1 MSASVTGA
9 TRRYTGSLGELLVR
23 NTVLLAAAVVFVAFT
38 LASSEFATG
47 SNLRNIAIQ
56 GAGSAVMAV
65 GMTFVIITAGIDLS
79 VGAILFLS
87 SAGAA
92 ELFVHGMPV
101 VWTPLV
107 VVLLGLVLG
116 AVNGA
121 SIAFVAINPLIV
133 TLATLNLYRGLG
145 GHLTG
150 FSTVYLPPRLTTF
163 GTATVASI
171 PAPIIMAA
179 VVALTG
185 GVVLRRTVF
194 GRYVQAIGANA
205 EAARNLGLPVRRVL
219 VGVYAISGVTA
230 ALAGLIENGRL
241 GALQPTVGL
250 GEELTVIT
258 AVVLGGTSLFGGK
271 GSILG
276 SLLGV
281 ALLQMV
287 ADGLVLARISPYVFD
302 MLRASVLIVAVLV
315 GTSRAGGLSALPI
328 GRRRRLEVGP

>member
-1 MSASVTGA
+1 LRAAVTGA
-9 TRRYTGSLGELLVR
+9 TRRSTGTLGELLVR
-23 NTVLLAAAVVFVAFT
+23 NTVLLAAGVVFVAFS
-38 LASSEFATG
+38 LASSKFASG

-87 SAGAA
+87 SAGTA
-92 ELFVHGMPV
+92 ELFAHGLPV
-101 VWTPLV
+101 VWAPLV
-107 VVLLGLVLG
+107 AVLFGLGLG

-150 FSTVYLPPRLTTF
+150 FTTVYLPPGMTKF
-163 GTATVASI
+163 GTATVASV
-171 PAPIIMAA
+171 PAPIIVAV

-185 GVVLRRTVF
+185 GLVLRRTVF

-219 VGVYAISGVTA
+219 VGVYAISGLTA

-271 GSILG
+271 GSIVG

-302 MLRASVLIVAVLV
+302 MLRASVLIVAVLI
-315 GTSRAGGLSALPI
+315 GTSKAGGLRALST
-328 GRRRRLEVGP
+328 GRRHRLEVVP

>member
-1 MSASVTGA
+1 VNATTIAA
-9 TRRYTGSLGELLVR
+9 TRRYTGSIGELLVR
-23 NTVLLAAAVVFVAFT
+23 NTVLLAIGVVFVAFS

-47 SNLRNIAIQ
+47 SNLRNIAVE

-79 VGAILFLS
+79 IGAILFLS
-87 SAGAA
+87 STGAA

-101 VWTPLV
+101 VWAPLV
-107 VVLLGLVLG
+107 AVLLGVGLG

-150 FSTVYLPPRLTTF
+150 FTTVYLPPRMAMF

-171 PAPIIMAA
+171 PAPIVIAA
-179 VVALTG
+179 GVALVG
-185 GVVLRRTVF
+185 GGLLRGTVF
-194 GRYVQAIGANA
+194 GRHVQAVGANA

-219 VGVYAISGVTA
+219 VCVYAISGLTA
-230 ALAGLIENGRL
+230 AIAGLIENGRL

-258 AVVLGGTSLFGGK
+258 AVVLGGTSLFGGR
-271 GSILG
+271 GSIVG

-281 ALLQMV
+281 ALLEMV

-302 MLRASVLIVAVLV
+302 MLRASVLIVAVLI
-315 GTSRAGGLSALPI
+315 GTSKAGGLRALPTAH
-328 GRRRRLEVGP
+328 RRRLEVGP

>member
-1 MSASVTGA
+1 VSAVMNAA
-9 TRRYTGSLGELLVR
+9 TRRYTGSVGELLVR
-23 NTVLLAAAVVFVAFT
+23 NTVLLAVGVVFVAFS

-47 SNLRNIAIQ
+47 SNLRNIAIE

-79 VGAILFLS
+79 IGAILFLS

-92 ELFVHGMPV
+92 ELFVHGMPI
-101 VWTPLV
+101 VWAPLV
-107 VVLLGLVLG
+107 AVLLGIGLG

-150 FSTVYLPPRLTTF
+150 FTTVYLPPRMTMF
-163 GTATVASI
+163 GTGSVASV
-171 PAPIIMAA
+171 PAPIIIAA
-179 VVALTG
+179 IVALAG
-185 GVVLRRTVF
+185 GVLLRRTVF
-194 GRYVQAIGANA
+194 GRHVQAIGANA

-219 VGVYAISGVTA
+219 VGVYAISGLTA

-258 AVVLGGTSLFGGK
+258 AVVLGGTSLFGGR
-271 GSILG
+271 GSIVG

-302 MLRASVLIVAVLV
+302 MLRASVLIVAVLI
-315 GTSRAGGLSALPI
+315 GTSKAGGLRALPT

>member
-1 MSASVTGA
+1 MSASATDA
-9 TRRYTGSLGELLVR
+9 TRRHAGSLGEAILR
-23 NTVLLAAAVVFVAFT
+23 NTVLLAAAVVFVAFS
-38 LASSEFATG
+38 LASSKFASG

-87 SAGAA
+87 TAGAA
-92 ELFVHGMPV
+92 ELFAHGVPV
-101 VWTPLV
+101 AWAPLLA
-107 VVLLGLVLG
+107 VLFGLGLG

-150 FSTVYLPPRLTTF
+150 FTTVYLPSGMTMF
-163 GTATVASI
+163 GTTTVASI
-171 PAPIIMAA
+171 PAPIIVAV
-179 VVALTG
+179 VVALAG
-185 GVVLRRTVF
+185 GLVLRRTVF
-194 GRYVQAIGANA
+194 GRHVQAIGANA

-219 VGVYAISGVTA
+219 VCVYAISGLTA

-241 GALQPTVGL
+241 GALQPTVGI

-302 MLRASVLIVAVLV
+302 MLRASVLIVAVLI
-315 GTSRAGGLSALPI
+315 GTSRARGLRALPI
-328 GRRRRLEVGP
+328 ARQRRLEVGP